1 MRAVTLLFHDVY
13 LTDPSESGFRSSA
26 ADRYKL
32 SLAAFDAQLGALAA
46 VREDAPLLVSDLV
59 DRGRGR
65 DRRDS
70 TQRSQRSG
78 DRKEAALASLRSL
91 RLAPRRPSP
100 ALRSGPREA
109 HPFIITFDDGGVS
122 YYTLAADRLERRGWR
137 GHCFV
142 STDFIGTP
150 GFLDAAQIRELDAR
164 GHVIGSHSASHP
176 TRFSACAFERM
187 VEEWSRS
194 RRVLE
199 DLLGRAVQVA
209 SVPGGYFSA
218 SVARAAAEAGITSLF
233 TSEPITTISQQS
245 ACALIGRYTIR
256 RGDASDL
263 ARRFVVPSSWARSTA
278 WTAWNAKGLIKP
290 LLGPSYI
297 HLADWLCWLRRNAEG
312 AEVGLPRRSAEG
324 AKAGRSS

>member
-13 LTDPSESGFRSSA
+13 VSDPSESGFRSSA

-32 SLAAFDAQLGALAA
+32 PLAAFDAQLGALAA
-46 VREDAPLLVSDLV
+46 VREDAPLLVTDHV
-59 DRGRGR
+59 DRGGGR
-65 DRRDS
+65 DRP
-70 TQRSQRSG
+70 
-78 DRKEAALASLRSL
+78 LL
-91 RLAPRRPSP
+91 P
-100 ALRSGPREA
+100 LRSGTPGA

-122 YYTLAADRLERRGWR
+122 YYTLAAERLERRGWR

-176 TRFSACAFERM
+176 TRFSACGFERM

-199 DLLGRAVQVA
+199 DLLGHAVHVA
-209 SVPGGYFSA
+209 SVPGGYFSTA
-218 SVARAAAEAGITSLF
+218 VARAAAEAGITSLF
-233 TSEPITTISQQS
+233 TSEPITTISQRS
-245 ACALIGRYTIR
+245 TCALIGRYTIR
-256 RGDASDL
+256 RGDADDI

-278 WTAWNAKGLIKP
+278 WIAWNAKGLIKP
-290 LLGPSYI
+290 LLGPSYT
-297 HLADWLCWLRRNAEG
+297 HLADWFCARPTGRAL
-312 AEVGLPRRSAEG
+312 
-324 AKAGRSS
+324 GRSS